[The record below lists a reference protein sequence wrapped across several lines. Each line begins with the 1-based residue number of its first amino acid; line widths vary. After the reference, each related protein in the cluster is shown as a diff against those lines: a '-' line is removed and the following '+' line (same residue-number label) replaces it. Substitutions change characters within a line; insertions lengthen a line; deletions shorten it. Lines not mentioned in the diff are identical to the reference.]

1 MVRDIEQVRMERDA
15 ALVAAE
21 SLNETRQIA
30 ITEHR
35 ASDDSVSGYESRK
48 RLERIWELRRLA
60 KEQSELAHDL
70 DEELRRITQGVKAR
84 AILDA
89 EGEMLDVIT
98 RNAPWRQ
105 FAFPHQIEGAKQLA
119 IAKRGILGDK
129 RGLGKTL
136 TSIIWLDML
145 RVKKT
150 IIFTSKE
157 ASTAFRKQMP
167 RWAPHRPLFDLTSKG
182 SAERN
187 AVLQAL
193 HFVDEWTILIN
204 FEAWRHDWTLI
215 QKLVSLSAQA
225 VIIDEAHGIKEPKTS
240 AYRGV
245 QSVVYPSDIPALC
258 SVKHVLPMS
267 GTLFLNYP
275 DELWPLIHLVDRN
288 DLSWYSI
295 KAFRAEYLV
304 QGRSSRWVFDKQ
316 RDSKAK
322 LLDTLGIRFVQR
334 DRSDTGVEIPPQEIV
349 THDIEFDAD
358 SYSRQYK
365 AYRDLETKSA
375 MLMSGMT
382 DSQVM
387 GVEGLALL
395 TRLRQM
401 ITWPQGIELKDPE
414 TRQTLFKCDINE
426 SVKIDFAETLIKRIV
441 NQEGDRV
448 VLFSQFRAP
457 LRELQ
462 TRLQRSGIQ
471 AVVLDGSTGP
481 ETREAIKRDFDGAVT
496 ARGNGRWSV
505 VLANYKVAGQSL
517 DFTAAQ
523 QMVILDREWN
533 PGRHDQ
539 AYGRIDRIGQ
549 TSNTTVHILN
559 TPGTVDDTMTEI
571 NDAKADE
578 YGLFEGAI
586 KSASDYLKG
595 K

>member
-1 MVRDIEQVRMERDA
+1 MVRDLEQVRAERDA
-15 ALVAAE
+15 ALAATE
-21 SLNETRQIA
+21 SLSQTRLA
-30 ITEHR
+30 LVAERR
-35 ASDDSVSGYESRK
+35 ASLEPVSSPESRK

-60 KEQSELAHDL
+60 NEESDKAQKL
-70 DEELRRITQGVKAR
+70 DEELRRITQGAKAR
-84 AILDA
+84 EILNA

-105 FAFPHQIEGAKQLA
+105 FAFTHQIEGAKQLA
-119 IAKRGILGDK
+119 IAGRGILGDK

-167 RWAPHRPLFDLTSKG
+167 RWAPHRPLFDLTSKS

-187 AVLQAL
+187 AVLQVL

-204 FEAWRHDWTLI
+204 FEAWRHDPTLI
-215 QKLVSLSAQA
+215 EKLVRLAAEA

-245 QSVVYPSDIPALC
+245 HAVVYPSDIPALC

-275 DELWPLIHLVDRN
+275 DELWPLLMLADRN
-288 DLSWYSI
+288 ELTWYSL
-295 KAFRAEYLV
+295 KEFRSNYLV
-304 QGRSSRWVFDKQ
+304 QANNGRWVFDKK
-316 RDSKAK
+316 RDTKTK
-322 LLDTLGIRFVQR
+322 LFDTLGIRFVQR
-334 DRSDTGVEIPPQEIV
+334 NRSDTGVEIPPQEVV
-349 THDIEFDAD
+349 THDIEFT
-358 SYSRQYK
+358 SERYPKQYK
-365 AYRDLETKSA
+365 AYRDLEGKSA
-375 MLMSGMT
+375 MLMQGMT
-382 DSQVM
+382 DAQVM

-401 ITWPQGIELKDPE
+401 ITWPQGIEMRDPE
-414 TRQTLFKCDINE
+414 TRQVLFKCDIDE
-426 SVKIDFAETLIKRIV
+426 SVKADFAETLIKRIV

-448 VLFSQFRAP
+448 VVFSQFRAP
-457 LRELQ
+457 LRELSL
-462 TRLQRSGIQ
+462 RLQRAGIQ
-471 AVVLDGSTGP
+471 AVVLDGSTGSQV
-481 ETREAIKRDFDGAVT
+481 REAIKRDFDGAVT
-496 ARGNGRWSV
+496 AKGNERWSV

-517 DFTAAQ
+517 DFTGAQ

-549 TSNTTVHILN
+549 TRNTTVHILN
-559 TPGTVDDTMTEI
+559 CPETVDDTMTEL
-571 NDAKADE
+571 NESKGNE
-578 YGLFEGAI
+578 YGVFEDGIRA
-586 KSASDYLKG
+586 ASDYLKG

>member
-1 MVRDIEQVRMERDA
+1 MVRDIEQVRTERDA

-21 SLNETRQIA
+21 ELQKTRQTA
-30 ITEHR
+30 IIEHR
-35 ASDDSVSGYESRK
+35 ASNEPTSSYESRK
-48 RLERIWELRRLA
+48 RLEIIWELRRLA
-60 KEQSELAHDL
+60 NEQSDRAQELDA
-70 DEELRRITQGVKAR
+70 ELHRITQGVKTR
-84 AILDA
+84 EILNA

-105 FAFPHQIEGAKQLA
+105 HAFTHQIEGAKQLA
-119 IAKRGILGDK
+119 IAGRGILGDK

-167 RWAPHRPLFDLTSKG
+167 RWAPHRSLFDLTSKG
-182 SAERN
+182 TAERN

-193 HFVDEWTILIN
+193 HFVEEWTILIN

-215 QKLVSLSAQA
+215 EKLVGLAAQA

-245 QSVVYPSDIPALC
+245 QSVVYPSDTPALC

-275 DELWPLIHLVDRN
+275 DELWPLIQLADRN
-288 DLSWYSI
+288 DLSWYSL
-295 KAFRAEYLV
+295 KEFRSNYLV
-304 QGRSSRWVFDKQ
+304 QGRQGRWVFDKK
-316 RDSKAK
+316 RDSKAE

-334 DRSDTGVEIPPQEIV
+334 DREDTGVEIPPQEIV
-349 THDIEFDAD
+349 THDIEFTALTHP
-358 SYSRQYK
+358 RQYK

-382 DSQVM
+382 DSQVV
-387 GVEGLALL
+387 GVEGIALF

-401 ITWPQGIELKDPE
+401 LTWPQGISLKDPE
-414 TRQTLFKCDINE
+414 SGLTLFKCDIAE

-441 NQEGDRV
+441 SQEGDRV

-462 TRLQRSGIQ
+462 VRLQRAGIQ
-471 AVVLDGSTGP
+471 AVVLDGSTGSQV
-481 ETREAIKRDFDGAVT
+481 REAIKRDFDGAVT
-496 ARGNGRWSV
+496 AKGNERWSV

-549 TSNTTVHILN
+549 TRNTTVHILN
-559 TPGTVDDTMTEI
+559 TPDTVDDVMAEI
-571 NDAKADE
+571 NDTKADE

-586 KSASDYLKG
+586 RAASDYLKG

>member
-1 MVRDIEQVRMERDA
+1 MVRDIEQVRSERDA

-21 SLNETRQIA
+21 QFNERRSELVA
-30 ITEHR
+30 EHR
-35 ASDDSVSGYESRK
+35 ASCDHVSSSLSK
-48 RLERIWELRRLA
+48 LRLEDIWKLRRLA
-60 KEQSELAHDL
+60 NDASDKAKEL
-70 DEELRRITQGVKAR
+70 DEELRRITQGAKAR
-84 AILDA
+84 EILNA

-98 RNAPWRQ
+98 RNASWRQ
-105 FAFPHQIEGAKQLA
+105 FAFTHQIEGAKQLA
-119 IAKRGILGDK
+119 IAKRGILGDQ

-193 HFVDEWTILIN
+193 HFVEDWTILIN
-204 FEAWRHDWTLI
+204 FEAWRHDKTLI
-215 QKLVSLSAQA
+215 EKLVRLAADA

-245 QSVVYPSDIPALC
+245 HAVVYPSDLPALC
-258 SVKHVLPMS
+258 SVKHVLAMS
-267 GTLFLNYP
+267 GTVFLNYP
-275 DELWPLIHLVDRN
+275 DELWPLLGLTDR
-288 DLSWYSI
+288 DELSWYSM
-295 KAFRAEYLV
+295 KAFRSEYLV
-304 QGRSSRWVFDKQ
+304 QASNGRWIFDKK
-316 RDSKAK
+316 RDTKTK
-322 LLDTLGIRFVQR
+322 LFDTLGIRFVQR
-334 DRSDTGVEIPPQEIV
+334 NRSDTGVEIPPQEIV

-358 SYSRQYK
+358 KYPKQYT
-365 AYRDLETKSA
+365 AYRNLETKSA
-375 MLMSGMT
+375 MLMSNMT
-382 DSQVM
+382 DAQVM

-401 ITWPQGIELKDPE
+401 ITWPQGIEMRDTD
-414 TRQTLFKCDINE
+414 TRELLFKCDVDE
-426 SVKIDFAETLIKRIV
+426 SVKIDFAETLINRIV
-441 NQEGDRV
+441 KQEGDRV
-448 VLFSQFRAP
+448 VVFSQFRAP

-462 TRLQRSGIQ
+462 IRLQRAGISS
-471 AVVLDGSTGP
+471 VVLDGSTRS
-481 ETREAIKRDFDGAVT
+481 ETREEIKRDFDGAVT
-496 ARGNGRWSV
+496 ARGNERWSV

-549 TSNTTVHILN
+549 TRNTTVHILN
-559 TPGTVDDTMTEI
+559 CPETVDDVMNELNETKG
-571 NDAKADE
+571 NE
-578 YGLFEGAI
+578 YGLFEVAI
-586 KSASDYLKG
+586 KAASDYLKG